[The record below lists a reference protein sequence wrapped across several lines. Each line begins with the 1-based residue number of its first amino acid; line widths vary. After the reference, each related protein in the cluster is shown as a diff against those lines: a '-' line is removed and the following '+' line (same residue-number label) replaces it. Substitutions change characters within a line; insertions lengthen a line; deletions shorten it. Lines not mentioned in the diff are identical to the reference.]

1 MKKTQPKRRFKGS
14 QLGYGKVIN
23 YNLSTTLYPDV
34 YRKRTH
40 ICCMICKTDQP
51 MWALRKECLFCGET
65 ILQEGTMW
73 IIEVGPCWTI
83 VEVDGIQYA
92 VFSLLE
98 PKKITATFPNLG
110 EINDHSG

>member
-1 MKKTQPKRRFKGS
+1 
-14 QLGYGKVIN
+14 
-23 YNLSTTLYPDV
+23 
-34 YRKRTH
+34 
-40 ICCMICKTDQP
+40 
-51 MWALRKECLFCGET
+51 
-65 ILQEGTMW
+65 MW